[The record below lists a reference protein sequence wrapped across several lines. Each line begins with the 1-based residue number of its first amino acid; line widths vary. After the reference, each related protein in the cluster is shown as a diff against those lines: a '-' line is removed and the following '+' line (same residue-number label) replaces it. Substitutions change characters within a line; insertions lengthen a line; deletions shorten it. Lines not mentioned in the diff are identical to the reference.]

1 VKKVLAAFLFLV
13 GSASL
18 ALARIDLAPEID
30 AGSAVSALALISG
43 AVLVI
48 RGRKRV

>member
-1 VKKVLAAFLFLV
+1 MRKLLGLVLLTLGTAGAVLAVPLP
-13 GSASL
+13 G
-18 ALARIDLAPEID
+18 PEID

-48 RGRKRV
+48 RGRKK